1 MMSSLTSAG
10 HVWKM
15 YINYNFYSNVKTDMY
30 HILNRNFLMFFFF
43 SQMSYLHAAYYI
55 LQLLQFQFQQST
67 NDFKFVSTIYTIW
80 LPRIQVPVTKQII
93 FLYKSTVSNIYLHVY
108 MDTNLN
114 RQTLFSRVDKDR
126 SGQISVNELQTA
138 LSNGKIVLKKG

>member
-30 HILNRNFLMFFFF
+30 HILNRNFLMFFF

-67 NDFKFVSTIYTIW
+67 NDFIFVSTIYTIW

>member
-15 YINYNFYSNVKTDMY
+15 YINYNFYPNVKTDMY
-30 HILNRNFLMFFFF
+30 HILNRNFLMFFFLTDVLF
-43 SQMSYLHAAYYI
+43 ACCLLI

>member
-15 YINYNFYSNVKTDMY
+15 YINYNFYPNVKTDMY
-30 HILNRNFLMFFFF
+30 HILNRNFLMFFF

-67 NDFKFVSTIYTIW
+67 TSNLCLQFTPFDCKG
-80 LPRIQVPVTKQII
+80 
-93 FLYKSTVSNIYLHVY
+93 YKSLLQNKLYSCIKVLCQIYIYMYIWTLILTAKHYFLELIKIAVVRLVLMNFKLHYPMVRLY
-108 MDTNLN
+108 
-114 RQTLFSRVDKDR
+114 
-126 SGQISVNELQTA
+126 
-138 LSNGKIVLKKG
+138 